1 MTHEDIMNI
10 CRGLP
15 IKKVPTGQRNLNNQH
30 QPIMDTVQTRTK
42 LRLLLP
48 NTAIST
54 KNMNRH
60 QQTQYLSKLCS
71 DFNITPIYKYETR

>member
-15 IKKVPTGQRNLNNQH
+15 IKKIPQDQRNLNNQH
-30 QPIMDTVQTRTK
+30 QPIMDTVKTRGK

-60 QQTQYLSKLCS
+60 QQTQYLGKLCQ
-71 DFNITPIYKYETR
+71 DHNITPIYKYETR